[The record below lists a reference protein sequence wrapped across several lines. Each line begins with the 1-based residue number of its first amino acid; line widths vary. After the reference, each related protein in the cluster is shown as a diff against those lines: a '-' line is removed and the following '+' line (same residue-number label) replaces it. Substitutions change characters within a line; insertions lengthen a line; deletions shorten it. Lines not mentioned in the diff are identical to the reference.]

1 MMTTRTPYR
10 PVVDLFAICA
20 GPAIWFAYFSAM
32 YGAETWACADP
43 AAAQTRMAWFGA
55 LATAVALLALVAVV
69 VRLMRKSRSEKAAS
83 PPTPFLRS
91 AALTCCVLAMIA
103 VVWTA
108 FPLLIVRPC
117 MT

>member
-1 MMTTRTPYR
+1 MPTMAPHR
-10 PVVDLFAICA
+10 PLTDLLAIAA
-20 GPAIWFAYFSAM
+20 GPAVWFGCFSLL

-43 AAAQTRMAWFGA
+43 AAAQARMLWLGG
-55 LATAVALLALVAVV
+55 LATAIALLVLVGIVAS
-69 VRLMRKSRSEKAAS
+69 LMRQWRSGSAA
-83 PPTPFLRS
+83 PAPMPFLRS
-91 AALTCCVLAMIA
+91 TALTCCVLAMIA